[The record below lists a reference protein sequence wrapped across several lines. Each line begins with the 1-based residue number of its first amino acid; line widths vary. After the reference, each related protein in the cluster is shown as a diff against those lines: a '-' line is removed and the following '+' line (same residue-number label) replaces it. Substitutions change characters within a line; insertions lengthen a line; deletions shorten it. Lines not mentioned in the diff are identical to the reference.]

1 MKNIDEKVVRDFG
14 TEWTEFDQIGLPE
27 KESLKEFNRYFN
39 IFPLNELNDKKIGA
53 DFGCG
58 TGRWAKHIAPK
69 VRKLYCIDPSASL
82 EVAKKNLSEFQN
94 IVFEKSSI
102 SNNSIEDNS
111 LDFAYCLGVIH
122 HIPDPKKALRDCV
135 LKIKKSSPFLVYL
148 Y

>member
-14 TEWTEFDQIGLPE
+14 TEWTEFDQTRLPE
-27 KESLKEFNRYFN
+27 KESLEEFNRYFN
-39 IFPLNELNDKKIGA
+39 IFPLNELNNKKVGA

-69 VRKLYCIDPSASL
+69 VRKLYCIDPSSSL
-82 EVAKKNLSEFQN
+82 DVAKKNLSDFKN
-94 IVFEKSSI
+94 IIFENSSI

-122 HIPDPKKALRDCV
+122 HIPDPEKA
-135 LKIKKSSPFLVYL
+135 
-148 Y
+148 